1 MRLGDDDC
9 TLIGDDAH
17 PVFLSASD
25 PMNSPNREPA
35 LLAGLDAF
43 TDLVGR
49 SIAWLVVVMMLVQFI
64 IVVMRYVIGIHS
76 IVLQESVMYMHAMVF
91 MLGAAWTLREEG
103 HVRVDIFYRRL
114 SARGRAW
121 IDLAG
126 TLFLLIPVVLFIAI
140 SSLGYVS
147 SSWSILERS
156 PDGGIPGVFLLKSLI
171 LVMMALMLIQG
182 VAQVMRQVMIIRHR
196 MPNQTPDHEELL

>member
-1 MRLGDDDC
+1 
-9 TLIGDDAH
+9 
-17 PVFLSASD
+17 
-25 PMNSPNREPA
+25 MNSPNREPA